1 MRDRNVELAKV
12 LFSQGKNKSQIA
24 RELNVSSRTIGRWLE
39 YDDDPEFA
47 EELANIRLTNQTKF
61 ITDAWRIQHK
71 ALAVAEVRLNDPKT
85 TAKDATTIAAILAD
99 KVHMMESFGAHR
111 VTEDTKTTF
120 ILKVVDGNTSRPLA
134 VSGDVPQLTGEIP
147 GDDRGEGLG
156 ENVLA
161 LPGGD

>member
-1 MRDRNVELAKV
+1 
-12 LFSQGKNKSQIA
+12 
-24 RELNVSSRTIGRWLE
+24 
-39 YDDDPEFA
+39 
-47 EELANIRLTNQTKF
+47 
-61 ITDAWRIQHK
+61 
-71 ALAVAEVRLNDPKT
+71 
-85 TAKDATTIAAILAD
+85 
-99 KVHMMESFGAHR
+99 MMESFGAHR